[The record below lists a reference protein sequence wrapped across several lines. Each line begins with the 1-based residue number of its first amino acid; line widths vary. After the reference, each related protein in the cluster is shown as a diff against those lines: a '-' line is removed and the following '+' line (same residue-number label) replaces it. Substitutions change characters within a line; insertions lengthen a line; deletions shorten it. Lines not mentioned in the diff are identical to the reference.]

1 MREWYNSWELPS
13 FRGDRSVRVGHAW
26 RDREQ
31 EQMVQEEQTV
41 QEVQEVSEDKRE
53 RMWEQFDKQG
63 SGYW

>member
-31 EQMVQEEQTV
+31 EHTVQEE
-41 QEVQEVSEDKRE
+41 QEVSEDKRE